1 MSSEAV
7 ATAVHELSAGQ
18 KHHLLTKH
26 FVPPERY
33 SFPLRQFGKKQRAF
47 QSRYLRDYAWM
58 VYSPEV
64 DGAFCKHCALMLTS
78 DNRSSKGFFVNKPF
92 VNFQKI
98 DKKAKDHQST
108 QYHQD
113 SLIAAESFVQSV
125 LNPEQNIN
133 NRYDEEKKQNIRR
146 NRHIIACVA
155 DAVLYCGRQCIGLRG
170 HREELDND
178 SSNVGNFL
186 AALQMLAKHDQ
197 LLNEHL
203 NSTGLNNRNAK
214 YTSPRIQ
221 NEIIEIIA
229 KDMILSNL
237 IKEVQSATFF
247 SVLADEVTSHNK
259 EELAL
264 CVRFVDGNSDVREEF
279 LSFLQLPRITG
290 EAIANKIID
299 TLEELEL
306 DITKVRGQG
315 YDGAANMSS
324 DTVGVQRRIKNQSPN
339 AVYVHCSSHT
349 LNLVISHSCALP
361 NIRNAVDKLKQCS
374 LFFLGSPKR
383 EGK

>member
-108 QYHQD
+108 RYHQD

-155 DAVLYCGRQCIGLRG
+155 DAVLLLRSTVHRPPGAQGRTR
-170 HREELDND
+170 
-178 SSNVGNFL
+178 
-186 AALQMLAKHDQ
+186 
-197 LLNEHL
+197 
-203 NSTGLNNRNAK
+203 
-214 YTSPRIQ
+214 
-221 NEIIEIIA
+221 
-229 KDMILSNL
+229 
-237 IKEVQSATFF
+237 
-247 SVLADEVTSHNK
+247 
-259 EELAL
+259 
-264 CVRFVDGNSDVREEF
+264 
-279 LSFLQLPRITG
+279 
-290 EAIANKIID
+290 
-299 TLEELEL
+299 
-306 DITKVRGQG
+306 
-315 YDGAANMSS
+315 
-324 DTVGVQRRIKNQSPN
+324 
-339 AVYVHCSSHT
+339 
-349 LNLVISHSCALP
+349 
-361 NIRNAVDKLKQCS
+361 
-374 LFFLGSPKR
+374 
-383 EGK
+383 